1 MLKIADKKFSAL
13 VAPFGLAI
21 ALVLGGAGSVSAA
34 DSMHGP
40 YLSDSSGKTVFN
52 GAGECWK
59 TVGGIDLPV
68 VECGDAAPMMPM
80 KGEMD
85 SDGDGVADSRDE
97 CPDTMK
103 GVMVNAYGCP
113 KDSDGDGVP
122 DSMDKCPGTPKGAA
136 VDISGCQM
144 AGAVSVDETVDHF
157 DFDRATL
164 KSAMMGVLD
173 KVADMLNTSPAD
185 EKVEIIGHTDSTGPE
200 AYNQQLSER
209 RAQSAAKYLSE
220 QGIASDRISV
230 SGRGESEPVA
240 SNATRAGRAQN
251 RRVEIRSR

>member
-21 ALVLGGAGSVSAA
+21 ALVLGGAGSVNAA
-34 DSMHGP
+34 GSMHGP

-68 VECGDAAPMMPM
+68 VECGDAAPMKPM
-80 KGEMD
+80 KEEMD

-209 RAQSAAKYLSE
+209 RAQSVADYLA
-220 QGIASDRISV
+220 GKGV
-230 SGRGESEPVA
+230 SNMSLKGMGESQPVA
-240 SNATRAGRAQN
+240 DNGTREGRAMN
-251 RRVEIRSR
+251 RRVEIQTK